1 MSGSWDCTARVWD
14 LQDGSCIRVL
24 RGHRAFVTSCDA
36 ICFRG
41 AQKDHENEC
50 NAQLSPCA
58 LLALSGGNDG
68 VLKVWDLMSTAS
80 GRDGCIVSTKH
91 GGGSAGE
98 GAAAV
103 RLCSFRP
110 QGATILSGSA
120 GGPTSSS
127 VRRWEL
133 ELQGL
138 G

>member
-1 MSGSWDCTARVWD
+1 M
-14 LQDGSCIRVL
+14 
-24 RGHRAFVTSCDA
+24 TSCDA

-41 AQKDHENEC
+41 AQNDYESEYE
-50 NAQLSPCA
+50 AQLSPCA

-80 GRDGCIVSTKH
+80 GRDGCIASTKH
-91 GGGSAGE
+91 SGGSGE
-98 GAAAV
+98 GTAAV

-110 QGATILSGSA
+110 QDSAVLSGSA

-127 VRRWEL
+127 VRRWGL